1 MDVEGIGSANT
12 AKLNAAG
19 LQTTDDLLKTAG
31 SPTGR
36 KNLATNTGIDE
47 KRLLEWVNRCD
58 LMRVRGVGSEY
69 GDLLEAAGVDSV
81 VELGNRVPANL
92 HSRLTEINGQ
102 RNLVR
107 RLPTVSDVET
117 WVVEAKKLD
126 RLVSH

>member
-1 MDVEGIGSANT
+1 
-12 AKLNAAG
+12 
-19 LQTTDDLLKTAG
+19 
-31 SPTGR
+31 
-36 KNLATNTGIDE
+36 
-47 KRLLEWVNRCD
+47 
-58 LMRVRGVGSEY
+58 MRVRGVGSEY